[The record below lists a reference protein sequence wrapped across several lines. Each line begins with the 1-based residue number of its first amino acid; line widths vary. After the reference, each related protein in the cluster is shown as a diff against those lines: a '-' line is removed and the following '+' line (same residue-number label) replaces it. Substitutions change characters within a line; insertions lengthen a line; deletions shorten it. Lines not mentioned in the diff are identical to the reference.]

1 MKIKG
6 TNISITHHEPLEE
19 HKRLAKEYKHL
30 NHKIIGTPKD
40 SRSQR
45 TISLPVELFLDLT
58 EGMGYWK
65 EGTALQTLLEMGK
78 LQTPF
83 YTYTIIK

>member
-40 SRSQR
+40 SSGIKM
-45 TISLPVELFLDLT
+45 TLPVELFLYFT
-58 EGMGYWK
+58 EEMGYWK